1 MSTQPMY
8 GTDSS
13 GTDTNA
19 IDIVG
24 IDSSGADTS
33 AIDAVGYGTSGADT
47 MEWDGYVPPVA
58 RGESST
64 LYALEVMK
72 GNLVQIDPSTG
83 ETTILSTELK
93 EAPDG
98 IVIDKENGRALVT
111 QMGEPDPTDEPMAEP
126 PFTTRNGSIVAID
139 LETGT
144 LAEVVE
150 RGAFTTGKQITRNP
164 KDGRIY
170 WADREGRGIYR
181 CESDGSQVTPL
192 VLTSDRGANSVEE
205 ECVGVAVDG
214 EAGVLYWTL
223 KGPADGGK
231 GRILRAGLEIPE
243 GSTAAD
249 RVDCDVIASGLPEV
263 IDLELDHESGVLYW
277 TDRGDG
283 PMGNSLN
290 RARVPAPG
298 KAIVAPSVLETD
310 FHEAIGLALDL
321 DRGLAYVSDLSGE
334 IREVDLARG
343 ISRTVVTLDSPV
355 TGIALG

>member
-8 GTDSS
+8 GSDSS
-13 GTDTNA
+13 GTDTSA

-33 AIDAVGYGTSGADT
+33 AIDVVGYGTSGADT

-64 LYALEVMK
+64 LYALEVST
-72 GNLVQIDPSTG
+72 GNLVRIDPSTG
-83 ETTILSTELK
+83 ETAILSTEL
-93 EAPDG
+93 ETAPDG
-98 IVIDKENGRALVT
+98 IVIDKENNRALVT
-111 QMGEPDPTDEPMAEP
+111 QSGEPDPTDETAVDP
-126 PFTTRNGSIVAID
+126 PRTARNGSIVAID

-192 VLTSDRGANSVEE
+192 ALTTDRGPDSDEE
-205 ECVGVAVDG
+205 ECGGVAVDG
-214 EAGVLYWTL
+214 DAGVLYWTL
-223 KGPADGGK
+223 NGPADGGP
-231 GRILRAGLEIPE
+231 GRILRAGLEISE
-243 GSTAAD
+243 GAAAAD
-249 RVDCDVIASGLPEV
+249 RVDCEVIASGLAEV

-277 TDRGDG
+277 TDRGVG
-283 PMGNSLN
+283 PLGSSLN
-290 RARVPAPG
+290 RARVPARG
-298 KAIVAPSVLETD
+298 KAVVAPTVLETE
-310 FHEAIGLALDL
+310 FQEAIGLALDL